1 VSGDAVGHE
10 PQEVARTLLSDM
22 AWCKRHGE
30 DHVQPRSIRK
40 RIVGR
45 APDAAT
51 PIAKKAKA
59 ESVAIPRDSP
69 VPLN

>member
-1 VSGDAVGHE
+1 
-10 PQEVARTLLSDM
+10 M